1 MQISPSSAG
10 FAVAPTEAPDRDQI
24 MQAAQGFEALFLSEL
39 LKAGRA
45 GLPGDSLTGSSAV
58 TSAQEM
64 LDSQLARTSAGAAG
78 LGLAEAIAR
87 QFAPDAPGEAGLG

>member
-1 MQISPSSAG
+1 MQITAASAG
-10 FAVAPTEAPDRDQI
+10 LPLSPPDRPDRDQI

-64 LDSQLARTSAGAAG
+64 LDSQLAKASAGAAG

-87 QFAPDAPGEAGLG
+87 QFAPPSSGETP